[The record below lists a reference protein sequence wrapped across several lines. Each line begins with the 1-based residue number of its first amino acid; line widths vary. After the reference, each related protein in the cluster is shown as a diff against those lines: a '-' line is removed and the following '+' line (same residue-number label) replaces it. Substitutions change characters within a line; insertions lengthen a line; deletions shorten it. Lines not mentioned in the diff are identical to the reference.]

1 MMNHM
6 DATILGQTYRLGV
19 PDGGEK
25 TLQASVKR
33 VDEAMV
39 RIHDA
44 GKIRA
49 RDRIAVLA
57 ALNMAFDL
65 GQLEAQLTT
74 TEAML
79 QHLRQELAV
88 ARQAAAT
95 ATAQASDSAAQAEAS
110 GMLALQTADELTILN
125 ERLLAA
131 QAAVRSQS
139 NAATPSDPAA
149 EWPHRQAVNETDP
162 QQPPASEPQA
172 DSPSQARLNALSSR
186 LDQALAQDGRLF

>member
-1 MMNHM
+1 MINHM

-25 TLQASVKR
+25 ALQASVKR
-33 VDEAMV
+33 VDDAMV

-65 GQLEAQLTT
+65 GQLEEQLTS
-74 TEAML
+74 AQAAL
-79 QHLRQELAV
+79 AQLRQELA
-88 ARQAAAT
+88 AAHQATEA

-110 GMLALQTADELTILN
+110 GMLALQTAEELAVVN
-125 ERLLAA
+125 QRLLMA
-131 QAAVRSQS
+131 QAAVQI
-139 NAATPSDPAA
+139 AAPTPQHATAPAPTTEPRAETAAPPPAA
-149 EWPHRQAVNETDP
+149 PIDAQGLE
-162 QQPPASEPQA
+162 
-172 DSPSQARLNALSSR
+172 RLNALSTR
-186 LDQALAQDGRLF
+186 LDHALAQDGRLF